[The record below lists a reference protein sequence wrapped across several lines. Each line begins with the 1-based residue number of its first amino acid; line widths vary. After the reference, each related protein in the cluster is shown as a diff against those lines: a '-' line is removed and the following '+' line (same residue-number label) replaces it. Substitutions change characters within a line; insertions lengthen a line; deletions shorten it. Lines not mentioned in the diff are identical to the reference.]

1 VTFFDTNVLIYFTL
15 DQDAEKLVLARQY
28 IFEAIEQET
37 MMISP
42 LVLSEY
48 IFVLAKNKV
57 DGHYADLIDFFSEYA
72 TAQHTRE
79 TTLEAYALC
88 KQINACRTINDAIH
102 LKTAETH
109 CDTLVTFD
117 RDFARFQP
125 HSALSIKIL
134 S

>member
-1 VTFFDTNVLIYFTL
+1 MTFFDTNILIYFTL
-15 DQDAEKLVLARQY
+15 DQDAEKLALARQY
-28 IFEAIEQET
+28 IFEAVEQEIL
-37 MMISP
+37 MISP

-57 DGHYADLIDFFSEYA
+57 DRRYADLIDFFSEYV
-72 TAQHTRE
+72 TTQHTRE

-88 KQINACRTINDAIH
+88 KQIDTCRNINDAIH

-125 HSALSIKIL
+125 HTALDIKIL

>member
-15 DQDAEKLVLARQY
+15 DQDAEKLALARRY
-28 IFEAIEQET
+28 IFEAVEQET

-57 DGHYADLIDFFSEYA
+57 DGRYADLIDFFSEYV

-88 KQINACRTINDAIH
+88 KQLNTCRNINDAIH

-117 RDFARFQP
+117 KDFAEFQL
-125 HSALSIKIL
+125 HSSVDIKIL